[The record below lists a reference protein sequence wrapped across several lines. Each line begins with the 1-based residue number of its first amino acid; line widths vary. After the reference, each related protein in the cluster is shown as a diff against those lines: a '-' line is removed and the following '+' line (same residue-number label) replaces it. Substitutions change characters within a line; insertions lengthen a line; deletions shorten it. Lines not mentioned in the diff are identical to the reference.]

1 MVNFRTQLRW
11 GQVFRFVQNIDGH
24 ILLVGLIAISISLWI
39 DELFWKSIFTF
50 VFCTAVCLFI
60 LSIKF
65 KQKELTAT
73 MSSVAKHSDDTS
85 EVRTSE
91 EENEMKK
98 LVFDDFQ
105 SDRLGK
111 CVVEEIDDVVVVR
124 SANKTVATQTPKE
137 EKKVMVTKPLKPEAK
152 QAVREFQV
160 SDFFDVNADVYK
172 GGSEPRTEFDYLLN
186 KVLAV
191 IKEVTFAHTVAFFW
205 ANQDKQQMVCEE
217 KITDSHNFLDSRRFN
232 IGHDIVSKIALQSK
246 PEIITRVNPV
256 SEHELIAYYSQPQFI
271 KSFVGVPVFFKN
283 VVANKSVDEAV
294 AVVAIDSKTEEAFGY
309 ETLLLLGQC
318 TKLISGLIK
327 SYTDKYDLLLDA
339 ELLNAI
345 HRFQEKIKADLTVS
359 TISQSL
365 VDESTKLL
373 KWDFISVV
381 MQDEVKQTWAVQKV
395 INRSGEIYI
404 RPDTTI
410 DFYSSIVGDV
420 IKNNSHKLIEDL
432 GSQNRCRYFE
442 AEKINNSGSFISIP
456 ISSMNKCY
464 GALTVESKD
473 KYNFS
478 KQDIEV
484 LYRLTENA
492 AAALEVFY
500 MNKIIDEYVI
510 VDELTGVYSKKFW
523 NEKFND
529 ELSRADDFGEDLS
542 LLFLSVD
549 NYAELLVRYGQNCIN
564 HLLVTLSKVIRS
576 SVRQY
581 DLVGRLDKD
590 RFGIALIRTPAN
602 EAYLWAEKIRKTIAS
617 VVVSFENKSFSV
629 TLSIGVSG
637 ASEGMTKD
645 ELTKNTSLVLHKAT
659 ESGGNTVRVF

>member
-1 MVNFRTQLRW
+1 MLNLITQTSWDKL
-11 GQVFRFVQNIDGH
+11 FRFIQNMDGF
-24 ILLVGLIAISISLWI
+24 IFLIGLSAISITFWI
-39 DELFWKSIFTF
+39 DDFFVKSIFAIL
-50 VFCTAVCLFI
+50 FCAAVGIFI

-73 MSSVAKHSDDTS
+73 MSQDVKKSEGIL

-91 EENEMKK
+91 EKNEMKK

-111 CVVEEIDDVVVVR
+111 CLVKEIDDGVVVR
-124 SANKTVATQTPKE
+124 STNNSVAHQTPKE
-137 EKKVMVTKPLKPEAK
+137 EKKVMVNKPLKPEAK
-152 QAVREFQV
+152 QTVREFQV

-172 GGSEPRTEFDYLLN
+172 GGSEPRIEFDYLLN

-205 ANQDKQQMVCEE
+205 ANKEKQQMVCEE
-217 KITDSHNFLDSRRFN
+217 KITDSHYFIESRRFN
-232 IGHDIVSKIALQSK
+232 FGHDIVSKIALQSK

-283 VVANKSVDEAV
+283 FVANKSVDEAV

-309 ETLLLLGQC
+309 ETLLLVGQC

-345 HRFQEKIKADLTVS
+345 HRFQEKIKSDLTVS

-381 MQDEVKQTWAVQKV
+381 MQDEVKQIWTVQKV

-410 DFYSSIVGDV
+410 DFHSSIVGDV
-420 IKNNSHKLIEDL
+420 IKNNSHILIEDL
-432 GSQNRCRYFE
+432 GSQTRCRYFE
-442 AEKINNSGSFISIP
+442 NEKINNVGSFISIP

-464 GALTVESKD
+464 GALNVESKD

-510 VDELTGVYSKKFW
+510 IDELTGVYSKKFW
-523 NEKFND
+523 YEKFSD
-529 ELSRADDFGEDLS
+529 ELARSDDFGEDLS
-542 LLFLSVD
+542 LLFLCVD
-549 NYAELLVRYGQNCIN
+549 NYAELLARYGQNGIN
-564 HLLVTLSKVIRS
+564 HLLVTLSKVIRN

-617 VVVSFENKSFSV
+617 VVISFENKSFSV

-637 ASEGMTKD
+637 ATEGMTKE
-645 ELTKNTSLVLHKAT
+645 ELIKSTNLVLQKAT